1 MDHMQFLCVR
11 SHQEPQEEI
20 SGHALMATCP
30 PHEHIVNHPDV
41 PYPHKTWDVPNTDLM
56 KLLELSERL
65 PLDGE
70 ITPVMA
76 LKIIRMHERFYEL
89 STEDFEVLKDDL
101 KAKIRCYGYVTG
113 ESVLILATT
122 IIYILL
128 PTCHQIYP
136 PRSFP
141 GIIVSY
147 DYNIAYTLTLS

>member
-11 SHQEPQEEI
+11 SHQEAQEEI

-41 PYPHKTWDVPNTDLM
+41 PYPHKTWDVPNPDLM

-76 LKIIRMHERFYEL
+76 LKIIRMHERFCAL
-89 STEDFEVLKDDL
+89 TAEDFEVLKDDL
-101 KAKIRCYGYVTG
+101 KAKIRCYGYVTPNLHWS
-113 ESVLILATT
+113 SVTTT
-122 IIYILL
+122 IPSLPLVPSNLL
-128 PTCHQIYP
+128 TSITPWQSCLSQLRFYTC
-136 PRSFP
+136 
-141 GIIVSY
+141 
-147 DYNIAYTLTLS
+147 